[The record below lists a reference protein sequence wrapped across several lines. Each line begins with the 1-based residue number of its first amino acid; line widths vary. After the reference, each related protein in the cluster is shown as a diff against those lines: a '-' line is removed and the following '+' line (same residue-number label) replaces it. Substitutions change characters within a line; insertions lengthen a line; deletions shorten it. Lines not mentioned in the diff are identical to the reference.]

1 MVWNKKKF
9 LYENK
14 VLSPHDFSLHK
25 HGSRHFTLL
34 YTNMAAVTS
43 CQNDGHVSENILL
56 VVFLVICPQINGVF
70 WQADCSFSE
79 TVPRAEYFFNRQL
92 IAFVWTDEKVF
103 SNTIN
108 AIHYPAHALCKGCYH
123 IFIVLAFSCGR
134 AKNESNTLR
143 VDMYFFQNGVKRIS
157 VFKNIRI
164 LVNEALMLL
173 LRLETQSYGV
183 TILSIFSVKSD
194 DVTIPYESSLA
205 VICAIC
211 LK

>member
-1 MVWNKKKF
+1 MSERWPSERKHSISCLFSHPSSNKRRF
-9 LYENK
+9 LA
-14 VLSPHDFSLHK
+14 
-25 HGSRHFTLL
+25 SRLQLFG
-34 YTNMAAVTS
+34 N
-43 CQNDGHVSENILL
+43 G
-56 VVFLVICPQINGVF
+56 PQSGV
-70 WQADCSFSE
+70 
-79 TVPRAEYFFNRQL
+79 FFNRQL
-92 IAFVWTDEKVF
+92 IAFVWTDGKVF

-108 AIHYPAHALCKGCYH
+108 AVHYPAHALCKGCYH

>member
-1 MVWNKKKF
+1 M
-9 LYENK
+9 
-14 VLSPHDFSLHK
+14 
-25 HGSRHFTLL
+25 
-34 YTNMAAVTS
+34 
-43 CQNDGHVSENILL
+43 DGRK
-56 VVFLVICPQINGVF
+56 G
-70 WQADCSFSE
+70 
-79 TVPRAEYFFNRQL
+79 FFQYN
-92 IAFVWTDEKVF
+92 
-103 SNTIN
+103 N

-134 AKNESNTLR
+134 AKNESNTQR
-143 VDMYFFQNGVKRIS
+143 QTCRHVFFPKRSKKIS

-183 TILSIFSVKSD
+183 TILSIVSVKSD

>member
-1 MVWNKKKF
+1 MSERWPREWKHSISCLFSHPSSNKRRF
-9 LYENK
+9 LA
-14 VLSPHDFSLHK
+14 
-25 HGSRHFTLL
+25 SRLQLFG
-34 YTNMAAVTS
+34 N
-43 CQNDGHVSENILL
+43 G
-56 VVFLVICPQINGVF
+56 PQSGV
-70 WQADCSFSE
+70 
-79 TVPRAEYFFNRQL
+79 FFNRQL

-173 LRLETQSYGV
+173 LRS
-183 TILSIFSVKSD
+183 ILSIFSVKSD

>member
-1 MVWNKKKF
+1 MWKRWPREWKHSIGCLFSHPSSNKRRF
-9 LYENK
+9 RVNRMQLFGN
-14 VLSPHDFSLHK
+14 
-25 HGSRHFTLL
+25 G
-34 YTNMAAVTS
+34 
-43 CQNDGHVSENILL
+43 
-56 VVFLVICPQINGVF
+56 PQSGV
-70 WQADCSFSE
+70 
-79 TVPRAEYFFNRQL
+79 FFNRQL
-92 IAFVWTDEKVF
+92 IAFVWMDEKVF
-103 SNTIN
+103 FQYDN

-134 AKNESNTLR
+134 AKNESNTLWQTCR
-143 VDMYFFQNGVKRIS
+143 HVFFPKRSKKIS

-205 VICAIC
+205 IICAIC

>member
-1 MVWNKKKF
+1 
-9 LYENK
+9 
-14 VLSPHDFSLHK
+14 
-25 HGSRHFTLL
+25 
-34 YTNMAAVTS
+34 MAAVTS

-56 VVFLVICPQINGVF
+56 VVFLVIRPQINGVF
-70 WQADCSFSE
+70 GQAECSFSE
-79 TVPRAEYFFNRQL
+79 TIPRAEYFFNRQL
-92 IAFVWTDEKVF
+92 ISFVWTDEKVF

>member
-1 MVWNKKKF
+1 MRIKF
-9 LYENK
+9 NPLTI
-14 VLSPHDFSLHK
+14 F
-25 HGSRHFTLL
+25 L
-34 YTNMAAVTS
+34 YTNMAAAILLCCTPISAVTS

-56 VVFLVICPQINGVF
+56 VVFLVIRPQINGVF
-70 WQADCSFSE
+70 GQAECSFSE

-92 IAFVWTDEKVF
+92 ISFVWTDEKVF

-183 TILSIFSVKSD
+183 TILSIFSVKSN
-194 DVTIPYESSLA
+194 DVTIPYESSLS

>member
-1 MVWNKKKF
+1 M
-9 LYENK
+9 
-14 VLSPHDFSLHK
+14 LS
-25 HGSRHFTLL
+25 
-34 YTNMAAVTS
+34 Y
-43 CQNDGHVSENILL
+43 
-56 VVFLVICPQINGVF
+56 
-70 WQADCSFSE
+70 
-79 TVPRAEYFFNRQL
+79 
-92 IAFVWTDEKVF
+92 
-103 SNTIN
+103 
-108 AIHYPAHALCKGCYH
+108 
-123 IFIVLAFSCGR
+123 FIVLAFSCGR

>member
-1 MVWNKKKF
+1 MRIKF
-9 LYENK
+9 NPLTI
-14 VLSPHDFSLHK
+14 F
-25 HGSRHFTLL
+25 L
-34 YTNMAAVTS
+34 YTNMAAAILLCCTPISAVTS

-56 VVFLVICPQINGVF
+56 VVFLVIRPQINGVF
-70 WQADCSFSE
+70 GQAECSFSE

-92 IAFVWTDEKVF
+92 ISFVWTDEKVF

-108 AIHYPAHALCKGCYH
+108 AIHYPARALCKGCYH

-173 LRLETQSYGV
+173 LRLET
-183 TILSIFSVKSD
+183 
-194 DVTIPYESSLA
+194 
-205 VICAIC
+205 
-211 LK
+211 

>member
-56 VVFLVICPQINGVF
+56 VVFLVIGPQINGVF

-79 TVPRAEYFFNRQL
+79 TVPGAEYFL
-92 IAFVWTDEKVF
+92 IA
-103 SNTIN
+103 S
-108 AIHYPAHALCKGCYH
+108 LS
-123 IFIVLAFSCGR
+123 LSCGR
-134 AKNESNTLR
+134 TKR
-143 VDMYFFQNGVKRIS
+143 FFP
-157 VFKNIRI
+157 IR
-164 LVNEALMLL
+164 
-173 LRLETQSYGV
+173 
-183 TILSIFSVKSD
+183 
-194 DVTIPYESSLA
+194 
-205 VICAIC
+205 
-211 LK
+211 

>member
-1 MVWNKKKF
+1 
-9 LYENK
+9 
-14 VLSPHDFSLHK
+14 
-25 HGSRHFTLL
+25 
-34 YTNMAAVTS
+34 MAAVTS

-56 VVFLVICPQINGVF
+56 VVFLVIRPQINGVF

-92 IAFVWTDEKVF
+92 ISFVWTDEKVF

-173 LRLETQSYGV
+173 LRLET
-183 TILSIFSVKSD
+183 
-194 DVTIPYESSLA
+194 
-205 VICAIC
+205 
-211 LK
+211 

>member
-1 MVWNKKKF
+1 MQLFGN
-9 LYENK
+9 
-14 VLSPHDFSLHK
+14 
-25 HGSRHFTLL
+25 G
-34 YTNMAAVTS
+34 
-43 CQNDGHVSENILL
+43 
-56 VVFLVICPQINGVF
+56 PQSGV
-70 WQADCSFSE
+70 
-79 TVPRAEYFFNRQL
+79 FFNRQL

-123 IFIVLAFSCGR
+123 IFLVLAFSCGR
-134 AKNESNTLR
+134 AKNESNMLR

-173 LRLETQSYGV
+173 LRS
-183 TILSIFSVKSD
+183 ILSIFSVKSD

>member
-1 MVWNKKKF
+1 MRIKF
-9 LYENK
+9 NPLTI
-14 VLSPHDFSLHK
+14 F
-25 HGSRHFTLL
+25 L
-34 YTNMAAVTS
+34 YTNMAAAILLCCTPISAVTS

-56 VVFLVICPQINGVF
+56 VVFLVIRPQINGVF
-70 WQADCSFSE
+70 GQAECSFSE

-92 IAFVWTDEKVF
+92 ISFVWTDEKVF

-143 VDMYFFQNGVKRIS
+143 VDMYFFHNGVKRIS

-164 LVNEALMLL
+164 LVNEALKLL

-194 DVTIPYESSLA
+194 DVTIPYESSLS

>member
-1 MVWNKKKF
+1 MRIKF
-9 LYENK
+9 NPLTI
-14 VLSPHDFSLHK
+14 F
-25 HGSRHFTLL
+25 L
-34 YTNMAAVTS
+34 YTNMAAAILLCCTPISAVTS

-56 VVFLVICPQINGVF
+56 VVFLVIRPQINDVF
-70 WQADCSFSE
+70 GQAECSFSE

-92 IAFVWTDEKVF
+92 ISFVWTDEKVF

-183 TILSIFSVKSD
+183 TILSIFSVKSN
-194 DVTIPYESSLA
+194 DVTIPYESSLS